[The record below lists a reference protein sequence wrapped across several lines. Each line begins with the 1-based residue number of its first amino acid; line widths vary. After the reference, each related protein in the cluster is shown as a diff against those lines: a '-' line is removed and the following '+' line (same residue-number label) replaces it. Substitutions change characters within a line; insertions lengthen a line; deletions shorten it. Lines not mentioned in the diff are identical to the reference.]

1 MLNPLI
7 GHRHGAA
14 SLAWIG
20 LVLALSGCGGG
31 GDDSAVATA
40 EEPRASA
47 LGKPTPPPVPT
58 PVVACPTGA
67 SFSTSLGFC
76 ADATYAYG
84 PFTQAMTNQ
93 CTSSGG
99 SACTTTV
106 STTVNGTA
114 VTRQRWSLTQAQ
126 SLRGSGT
133 CPAGAALNTSVDK
146 LCVET
151 VGTVRSVYSP
161 IAAAVVSRCL
171 QLAPAATCYTTR
183 WEADFYLRAAFQN
196 RLQTNLA
203 AAWSGTGVP
212 SVTVAVATPDQ
223 GLVFAAVGNAA
234 PSTTPVNAAT
244 GQYRWASV
252 TKNFTATMVMRLQEQ
267 GYLNIDDLLAQH
279 LVVPGLANGSTIT
292 IRQLLNHTS
301 GVGNYLDNSQSF
313 LSSTSTWRV
322 YTNADIVGYIN
333 EVGPTGA
340 PGASYSYSNGNFFIL
355 GMLIEQKLGLPIQT
369 AFEQWIAQPLALGNT
384 FLDVTSGPTAKI
396 ANLVES
402 SRAYAYSTT
411 SVKADGAVVSTSG
424 DVALY
429 MRAVHGGGFLST
441 ASRTAM
447 QTASAKS
454 ATYGLG
460 TILFT
465 ASDGTPYFGHT
476 GTLLNYKSRAYYVP
490 RMDVGVALSMND
502 YPSSRAQSDIEAA
515 VYNTTKG
522 QYQR

>member
-14 SLAWIG
+14 ALALIG
-20 LVLALSGCGGG
+20 LVLTLSGCGGG
-31 GDDSAVATA
+31 DEATA
-40 EEPRASA
+40 SVDEVHASA
-47 LGKPTPPPVPT
+47 LGKPQPPPLPT

-84 PFTQAMTNQ
+84 PFTQAMTSA
-93 CTSSGG
+93 CTSSAG

-106 STTVNGTA
+106 STTVNGVA
-114 VTRQRWSLTQAQ
+114 VSRQRWSLAQAQ
-126 SLRGSGT
+126 SLRGTGA
-133 CPAGAALNTSVDK
+133 CPAGAAVNASVDN

-151 VGTVRSVYSP
+151 VGTVRSVYSA
-161 IAAAVVSRCL
+161 IATAVVTRCL
-171 QLAPAATCYTTR
+171 QLAPAATCYSTR

-223 GLVFAAVGNAA
+223 GVVYAAVGNAA
-234 PSTTPVNAAT
+234 PSTSPVNPAT

-252 TKNFTATMVMRLQEQ
+252 SKNFTATMVMRLQEQ

-279 LVVPGLANGSTIT
+279 LVVPGLANGNTMT
-292 IRQLLNHTS
+292 IRQLLNHTA
-301 GVGNYLDNSQSF
+301 GVGNYLDSSQSF

-333 EVGPTGA
+333 EVGPSGA

-369 AFEQWIAQPLALGNT
+369 AFDQWLAQPLALGNT

-429 MRAVHGGGFLST
+429 MRAVHGGSFLST

-447 QTASAKS
+447 QTASTRS
-454 ATYGLG
+454 TTYGLG

-465 ASDGTPYFGHT
+465 ATDGTPYFGHT

-502 YPSSRAQSDIEAA
+502 YPSSKAQTDIEAA